1 MRLTG
6 DDNGGGGE
14 GALTVVGVKMDGRS
28 KELLTWALVKI
39 ARPGDRVVALHVLN
53 LNTEDKGELLSLVK
67 TFDSVLADYE
77 GFCNLKQV
85 DLKFK
90 VCRGS
95 PVRKILVREA
105 KTYRAANLVVGTSS
119 THHTIRSSVSVAK
132 YCARNVERSVSVI
145 AVNDGKIAFQRGAS
159 DLTGQTCHV
168 DVPGT
173 AQSSG
178 GGNESNPLAL
188 VPVESMDPPES
199 KPGMGWSLLRRVHLQ
214 NGKKSGKSAK
224 MSSLVQRVLTLQ
236 SRQSFA
242 AIYPRTDEKNDEIAS
257 LSVPKELEDLSK
269 KYASVCKL
277 FSYRELLTATSN
289 FTSENIIGKGGSSMV
304 YKGSLPDGKEV
315 AVKTLKPSQTMV
327 TQFCS
332 EIEILTTL
340 HHKNII
346 SLLGFCFGDSNL
358 LLVYNLL
365 SRGSLEDNLHGTPNV
380 GNTFGWSDRYKVALG
395 IAEALDHL
403 HSSADEPIIH
413 RDVKSSNILLSDDF
427 EPQLSDFG
435 LTTMAS
441 SLSCHLESIDVA
453 GTFGYLAPEYLTHGK
468 INEKIDVYAFGIVLL
483 ELLSGRKPIDNR
495 NANAQ
500 KSLVLWAEEILRGG
514 KATALLDE
522 RLVEAYDHD
531 EFERV
536 VLAAKLCINH
546 DPRFR
551 PEINI
556 VVRLLEGEADAIDLA
571 RQDVD
576 GSEELDS
583 EKCGINI
590 QSLIN
595 LALLNL
601 EDDSPASSSNGQNI
615 SVEDYLQGRWS
626 CSSSYD

>member
-6 DDNGGGGE
+6 DGNGGGE
-14 GALTVVGVKMDGRS
+14 GGLTVVGVKMDGRS

-67 TFDSVLADYE
+67 TFDSVLAAYE

-119 THHTIRSSVSVAK
+119 THHTIRSTVSVAK

-145 AVNDGKIAFQRGAS
+145 AVNDGKIAFQRGAL
-159 DLTGQTCHV
+159 DLIGQTCRV

-173 AQSSG
+173 AQLASS
-178 GGNESNPLAL
+178 SL
-188 VPVESMDPPES
+188 VPVKSMDPPES
-199 KPGMGWSLLRRVHLQ
+199 KPGWSLLRRVLLQ

-242 AIYPRTDEKNDEIAS
+242 AIYPDHKHGICEDNCHSPRPDEKNDEIASASSGTTS

-269 KYASVCKL
+269 KYASLCRL
-277 FSYRELLTATSN
+277 FSYEELLTATSN

-304 YKGSLPDGKEV
+304 YKGCLPDGKEV

-327 TQFCS
+327 VQFCS

-346 SLLGFCFGDSNL
+346 SLMGFCFGDSNL

-365 SRGSLEDNLHGTPNV
+365 SRGSLEDNLH
-380 GNTFGWSDRYKVALG
+380 
-395 IAEALDHL
+395 
-403 HSSADEPIIH
+403 
-413 RDVKSSNILLSDDF
+413 
-427 EPQLSDFG
+427 
-435 LTTMAS
+435 
-441 SLSCHLESIDVA
+441 ESIDVA
-453 GTFGYLAPEYLTHGK
+453 GTFGYLAPEYLAHGK

-500 KSLVLWAEEILRGG
+500 KSLVLWAEEMLRLG

-522 RLVEAYDHD
+522 SLVDAYDHD

-551 PEINI
+551 PEINL
-556 VVRLLEGEADAIDLA
+556 VVRLVRGELDAIDLA
-571 RQDVD
+571 RQHVD
-576 GSEELDS
+576 GSEELDGVDS
-583 EKCGINI
+583 EKPGTDI

-626 CSSSYD
+626 CSSSCD

>member
-6 DDNGGGGE
+6 DGNGGGE
-14 GALTVVGVKMDGRS
+14 GGLTVVGVKMDGRS

-67 TFDSVLADYE
+67 TFDSVLAAYE

-119 THHTIRSSVSVAK
+119 THHTIRSTVSVAK

-159 DLTGQTCHV
+159 DLIGQTCHV

-173 AQSSG
+173 AQLASSSSG
-178 GGNESNPLAL
+178 GGNESNNPLAL
-188 VPVESMDPPES
+188 VPVKSMDPPES
-199 KPGMGWSLLRRVHLQ
+199 KPGWSLLRRVLLQ

-242 AIYPRTDEKNDEIAS
+242 AIYPDHKHGICEDNCHSPRPDEKNDEIAPASSGTTS

-269 KYASVCKL
+269 KYASVCRL
-277 FSYRELLTATSN
+277 FSYEELLTATSN

-304 YKGSLPDGKEV
+304 YKGCLPDGKEV

-327 TQFCS
+327 VQFCS

-365 SRGSLEDNLHGTPNV
+365 SRGSLEDNLH
-380 GNTFGWSDRYKVALG
+380 
-395 IAEALDHL
+395 
-403 HSSADEPIIH
+403 
-413 RDVKSSNILLSDDF
+413 
-427 EPQLSDFG
+427 
-435 LTTMAS
+435 
-441 SLSCHLESIDVA
+441 ESIDVA
-453 GTFGYLAPEYLTHGK
+453 GTFGYLAPEYLAHGK

-522 RLVEAYDHD
+522 NLVDSYDHD

-551 PEINI
+551 PEINL
-556 VVRLLEGEADAIDLA
+556 VVRLLRGEPDAIDLA
-571 RQDVD
+571 RQHVD
-576 GSEELDS
+576 GSEELDGVDS
-583 EKCGINI
+583 EKPGTDI

-626 CSSSYD
+626 CSSSCD

>member
-1 MRLTG
+1 
-6 DDNGGGGE
+6 
-14 GALTVVGVKMDGRS
+14 MDGRS

-67 TFDSVLADYE
+67 TFDSVLAAYE

-105 KTYRAANLVVGTSS
+105 KIYRAANLVVGTSS
-119 THHTIRSSVSVAK
+119 THHTFRSTVSVAK

-159 DLTGQTCHV
+159 DLIGQTCRV

-173 AQSSG
+173 AQLASSSIG

-188 VPVESMDPPES
+188 VPVKSMDPPES
-199 KPGMGWSLLRRVHLQ
+199 KPGWSLLRRVLLQ

-242 AIYPRTDEKNDEIAS
+242 AIYPDHKHGICEDNCHSPRPDEKNDEIASASSGTTS

-269 KYASVCKL
+269 KYASLCRL
-277 FSYRELLTATSN
+277 FSYEELSTATSN

-304 YKGSLPDGKEV
+304 YKGCLPDGKEV

-327 TQFCS
+327 
-332 EIEILTTL
+332 
-340 HHKNII
+340 
-346 SLLGFCFGDSNL
+346 
-358 LLVYNLL
+358 
-365 SRGSLEDNLHGTPNV
+365 
-380 GNTFGWSDRYKVALG
+380 
-395 IAEALDHL
+395 
-403 HSSADEPIIH
+403 
-413 RDVKSSNILLSDDF
+413 
-427 EPQLSDFG
+427 LSDFG

-441 SLSCHLESIDVA
+441 SLSCHLEIIDVA
-453 GTFGYLAPEYLTHGK
+453 GTFGYLAPEYLAHGK

-522 RLVEAYDHD
+522 SLVDAYDHD

-551 PEINI
+551 PEINL
-556 VVRLLEGEADAIDLA
+556 VVRLLRGEPDAIDLA
-571 RQDVD
+571 RQHVD
-576 GSEELDS
+576 GSEELDGVDS
-583 EKCGINI
+583 EKPGTDI

-626 CSSSYD
+626 CSSSCD

>member
-6 DDNGGGGE
+6 DGNGGGE
-14 GALTVVGVKMDGRS
+14 GGLTVVGVKMDGRS

-67 TFDSVLADYE
+67 TFDSVLAAYE

-119 THHTIRSSVSVAK
+119 THHTIRSTVSVAK

-145 AVNDGKIAFQRGAS
+145 AVNDGKIAFQRGAL
-159 DLTGQTCHV
+159 DLIGQTCRV

-173 AQSSG
+173 AQLASS
-178 GGNESNPLAL
+178 SL
-188 VPVESMDPPES
+188 VPVKSMDPPES
-199 KPGMGWSLLRRVHLQ
+199 KPGWSLLRRVLLQ

-242 AIYPRTDEKNDEIAS
+242 AIYPDHKHGICEDNCHSPRPDEKNDEIASASSGTTS

-269 KYASVCKL
+269 KYASLCRL
-277 FSYRELLTATSN
+277 FSYEELLTATSN

-304 YKGSLPDGKEV
+304 YKGCLPDGKEV
-315 AVKTLKPSQTMV
+315 AVKTLKPSQTM
-327 TQFCS
+327 
-332 EIEILTTL
+332 
-340 HHKNII
+340 
-346 SLLGFCFGDSNL
+346 
-358 LLVYNLL
+358 
-365 SRGSLEDNLHGTPNV
+365 
-380 GNTFGWSDRYKVALG
+380 
-395 IAEALDHL
+395 
-403 HSSADEPIIH
+403 
-413 RDVKSSNILLSDDF
+413 
-427 EPQLSDFG
+427 LSDFG

-453 GTFGYLAPEYLTHGK
+453 GTFGYLAPEYLAHGK

-522 RLVEAYDHD
+522 SLVDAYDHD

-551 PEINI
+551 PEINL
-556 VVRLLEGEADAIDLA
+556 VVRLLRGEPDAIDLA
-571 RQDVD
+571 RQHVD
-576 GSEELDS
+576 GSEELDGVDS
-583 EKCGINI
+583 EKPGTDI

-601 EDDSPASSSNGQNI
+601 DDDSPASSSNGQNI

-626 CSSSYD
+626 CSSSCD